1 MTGFRITPRQWRN
14 FVAVLVVAFGLL
26 DVLAFLQWQRALV
39 PGVAGT
45 LGGQLAPYGVGSVK
59 VFSVSPGSPLD
70 RAGVKAGDFIRFPH
84 PADRM
89 RLLEVGERISLEVQ
103 SGNTLRHLDV
113 PAGPAPLQ
121 FEQRA
126 EWVLGAITAIIS
138 LAIGAIV
145 AWRQPAVPSAR
156 YFTLAVLGPSWE
168 FMRDSLPG
176 GALHDALVV
185 FNGVWFFATFLFFTM
200 FCLTFPDESRG
211 PQQSRLRRLSVP
223 YIGVALLLGAWSVAV
238 ALGLVGSPV
247 PQLSGRLYAL
257 GSMTL
262 SMAGLVLAWREAQGV
277 TRTRVA
283 WIGLSLG
290 VVYLAYTWANL
301 FGLIGL
307 ARIVIEYG
315 YAQLAVIVL
324 AYVGLGVALLRH
336 RLFDIGFAINRALV
350 YTVVSAVLLISFGLL
365 EWLSHKLIHF
375 EDQARNTLLDAGI
388 AIAVFL
394 TFHNVRDRAEHWIER
409 IFFHAWH
416 AKEADLRKFVK
427 QAAHITTPAALLAAF
442 HAALGRFT
450 ANAACH
456 VAVRRAD
463 GSFQDA
469 GSDKPIDAD
478 HPAAFALRAEPV
490 PMFLEGDL
498 AIEPF
503 ELAIPMSHRGELN
516 GFVLLGRKPNG
527 ESYRPDEV
535 ELLEFAAHQVGLD
548 LHALEVEALRR
559 ELQRARAAEDAL
571 RRVIASERSAPLAKP
586 AE

>member
-1 MTGFRITPRQWRN
+1 MTRFRMTPRQWRF
-14 FVAVLVVAFGLL
+14 FVAVLAIVFGLL
-26 DVLAFLQWQRALV
+26 DVWALLQWQRALV
-39 PGVAGT
+39 PGAGGT
-45 LGGQLAPYGVGSVK
+45 LGGQLVPHGGGSMK

-70 RAGVKAGDFIRFPH
+70 LAGVKAGDFIRFQH
-84 PADRM
+84 RADRR
-89 RLLEVGERISLEVQ
+89 RLLAVGEMIPLEVQ
-103 SGNTLRHLDV
+103 SGDTVRHLDV
-113 PAGPAPLQ
+113 PAVPAPLKL
-121 FEQRA
+121 EERA
-126 EWVLGAITAIIS
+126 EWVLEAITAIIS
-138 LAIGAIV
+138 LTIGAIV

-185 FNGVWFFATFLFFTM
+185 FNGVWFFTAFLFFTM

-211 PQQSRLRRLSVP
+211 PRQSRLRRLSVP
-223 YIGVALLLGAWSVAV
+223 YVGIALLLCAWSVAFASGV
-238 ALGLVGSPV
+238 VGSPV
-247 PQLSGRLYAL
+247 PSLAARVYAL
-257 GSMTL
+257 GSMAL
-262 SMAGLVLAWREAQGV
+262 SMTGLALAWKEAEGV

-290 VVYLAYTWANL
+290 VVYLAYTWANI

-307 ARIVIEYG
+307 ARIVIDYG
-315 YAQLAVIVL
+315 YAQLVVIAL

-375 EDQARNTLLDAGI
+375 EDQAGNTLLDAGI

-394 TFHNVRDRAEHWIER
+394 TFHNVRDRVEHWIER

-416 AKEADLRKFVK
+416 AKEAGLRKFVK
-427 QAAHITTPAALLAAF
+427 RAAHITTPVALLASF
-442 HAALGRFT
+442 HAALQRFT

-456 VAVRRAD
+456 VALRRAD
-463 GSFQDA
+463 GSFHDS

-490 PMFLEGDL
+490 PTFLEGDL

-548 LHALEVEALRR
+548 LHALEVEELRR

-571 RRVIASERSAPLAKP
+571 RTVIATERSAPLERP